1 MHSTLQLQKNYQN
14 RRRIKHKLENSK
26 LKNSKTFKNI
36 YGLQIKFIYILLKK
50 KLDIV
55 VRNERM
61 DEVLESMFEIFT
73 LLHCTRCDIDV

>member
-1 MHSTLQLQKNYQN
+1 MK
-14 RRRIKHKLENSK
+14 R
-26 LKNSKTFKNI
+26 KNI
-36 YGLQIKFIYILLKK
+36 YGLQIKFFYILLKK